1 MDTYWYKQASDKPLF
16 PELAWDKPENKR
28 LAGKL
33 LIIGGNAHGFSA
45 PGHAYQ
51 IAQEAGIGVAKVLLP
66 DALQK
71 SVGKILENGEFAPST
86 KSGSFCHT
94 ALESWVSWANWADG
108 TLIAGDLGRNSET
121 AVVLEKF
128 ITATTKPLFITKDA
142 IDYFRAN
149 AKDVLIR
156 DKTVLILSLSQLQKF
171 CLEIGWTSAVT
182 YQMTILQLVEFL
194 HNLTSLNPISII
206 TSHNGN
212 YFVAHK
218 GVVSTTKNSQ
228 TDDIWRVEIASKASV
243 WYIQNTAK
251 PFEALTIS
259 VFS

>member
-1 MDTYWYKQASDKPLF
+1 MDDFWKKQSNDKPLF
-16 PELAWDKPENKR
+16 PDLIWDKPDNKR

-33 LIIGGNAHGFSA
+33 LIIGGNSHGFSA
-45 PGHAYQ
+45 PGQSYK
-51 IAQEAGIGVAKVLLP
+51 IAQDTGIGVAKVLLP

-71 SVGKILENGEFAPST
+71 SVGTILENGEYAPST
-86 KSGSFCHT
+86 KSGSFGHT
-94 ALESWVSWANWADG
+94 ALETWITWANWADG
-108 TLIAGDLGRNSET
+108 VLIAGDLGRNSET

-128 ITATTKPLFITKDA
+128 INSTSKPLFITKDA

-149 AKDVLIR
+149 AKEILAR
-156 DKTVLILSLSQLQKF
+156 DKTILVLSLSQLQKF

-182 YQMTILQLVEFL
+182 YQMTILQLVEYL
-194 HNLTSLNPISII
+194 HNLTLSSKTSII

-218 GVVSTTKNSQ
+218 GMVSTTKNAQ

-243 WYIQNTAK
+243 WYIQNQNR
-251 PFEALTIS
+251 PFEALTSCLI
-259 VFS
+259 

>member
-1 MDTYWYKQASDKPLF
+1 MGTYWRRQSSDKPLF

-45 PGHAYQ
+45 PGQAYQ
-51 IAQEAGIGVAKVLLP
+51 IAQDNGIGVAKVLLP

-71 SVGKILENGEFAPST
+71 SVGKILENGEYAPST
-86 KSGSFCHT
+86 KSGSFGHT
-94 ALESWVSWANWADG
+94 ALESWTAWANWADG
-108 TLIAGDLGRNSET
+108 VLIAGDLGRNSET

-128 ITATTKPLFITKDA
+128 ITVTTKPLFITKDA
-142 IDYFRAN
+142 VDYFRAN
-149 AKDVLIR
+149 AKSILVR
-156 DKTVLILSLSQLQKF
+156 DNTVLILSLSQLQKF

-182 YQMTILQLVEFL
+182 FQMTILQLVEFL
-194 HNLTSLNPISII
+194 HRVTLQNKVSIV

-212 YFVAHK
+212 YFVAYK
-218 GVVSTTKNSQ
+218 GMVSTTKNDQ

-243 WYIQNTAK
+243 WYIQNPTK
-251 PFEALTIS
+251 PFEALTTA
-259 VFS
+259 VV